1 MSLTTVFSLIVF
13 FSICLKCKW
22 SNVVRAKGFIKIQE
36 DKPSFVVMVSLLLFC
51 HFGCLHC
58 RGSAGRQLEGSIG
71 FQPECSGNLP
81 KVSSLNLFLSLN
93 CFERRRPPSEFQR
106 SSHISHRIEDFEMT
120 LNSSISL
127 VNYLFIP
134 AQTFF
139 VLPIW

>member
-1 MSLTTVFSLIVF
+1 MSLTTVFCFIVSF
-13 FSICLKCKW
+13 LSASEVTWYALQDLSK
-22 SNVVRAKGFIKIQE
+22 AKRISHHSSSWCHYCYSAISDVYTVE
-36 DKPSFVVMVSLLLFC
+36 ALLD
-51 HFGCLHC
+51 
-58 RGSAGRQLEGSIG
+58 ANWKDPQI

-93 CFERRRPPSEFQR
+93 CFKAKASIRVPTF
-106 SSHISHRIEDFEMT
+106 ISHRIEDFEMT

-139 VLPIW
+139 VLPI